1 MRLCADFILADAC
14 DNSTLYIIISTICN
28 NKAYTQ
34 V

>member
-1 MRLCADFILADAC
+1 MRLCADFIFADAC
-14 DNSTLYIIISTICN
+14 DNTLYIIISTICN